1 MWIGLSRLESEHFDS
16 SDSWGVVSTAETG
29 GESCSLQTHNS
40 SSNTASM
47 IPLEHSKLLP
57 LPENLAWKSTF
68 SWRAE
73 TIQEPSP
80 PWFYPE
86 GATGNHRISVSQY
99 VTTHPGKL
107 EGLDLFDRYFKVV
120 HEIFP
125 ALSHRCCSALSQ
137 SDMAF
142 ERVESSSILFFA
154 FESSFAQNQLEFSI
168 YAEDRLEIESIS
180 IFICR
185 VRLERVDLS
194 LNSTRLNMLEN
205 TYTDNNVTYKLL

>member
-29 GESCSLQTHNS
+29 GELCSLQTHNS

-137 SDMAF
+137 WFWSEDGWVRVYADKISHLF
-142 ERVESSSILFFA
+142 LAVAIIHCILATATKYTERRYGEECYFNLA
-154 FESSFAQNQLEFSI
+154 L
-168 YAEDRLEIESIS
+168 
-180 IFICR
+180 
-185 VRLERVDLS
+185 
-194 LNSTRLNMLEN
+194 
-205 TYTDNNVTYKLL
+205 